1 MVLNPGS
8 VTSSCLLS
16 KNNLK
21 KDYTKTQQ
29 PRKHFSETLDNEV
42 FLLNILIIFPKE
54 LKKDPHYMKKIKR
67 NYYYRPS

>member
-1 MVLNPGS
+1 M
-8 VTSSCLLS
+8 
-16 KNNLK
+16 K

-42 FLLNILIIFPKE
+42 FLLNILIIFQKE
-54 LKKDPHYMKKIKR
+54 LKKDPNYVKKIKR